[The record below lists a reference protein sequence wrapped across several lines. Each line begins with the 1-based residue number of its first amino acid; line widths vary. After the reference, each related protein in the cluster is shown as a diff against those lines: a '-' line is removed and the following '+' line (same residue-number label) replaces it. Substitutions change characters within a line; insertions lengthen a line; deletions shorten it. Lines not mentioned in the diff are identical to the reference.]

1 MSFHR
6 PQLRLQQKKE
16 EEQTTQ
22 KADNLRRGVHKPA
35 HSQTLIHLIKFE
47 CHMLKFVCYICINK
61 TFDNMYA
68 LKVHVYINKRA
79 NNMRIVE
86 LLFI

>member
-1 MSFHR
+1 
-6 PQLRLQQKKE
+6 
-16 EEQTTQ
+16 
-22 KADNLRRGVHKPA
+22 
-35 HSQTLIHLIKFE
+35 
-47 CHMLKFVCYICINK
+47 MLKFVCYICINK

-68 LKVHVYINKRA
+68 LKVHLYINKRA